1 MVASTRLSRLC
12 RGCRVGLGF
21 LGCAAAFV
29 LSGCQTPREPE
40 IRTVRV
46 EIPVPVKCAA
56 DPGPRPDYPDTDA
69 AIAGAPN
76 IFELAKL
83 YRAGRALRIARE
95 GQLEASVSGCR

>member
-1 MVASTRLSRLC
+1 MFARTCSILAVCFT
-12 RGCRVGLGF
+12 
-21 LGCAAAFV
+21 CAAC
-29 LSGCQTPREPE
+29 STTPREPE

-46 EIPVPVKCAA
+46 EVPVPVKCAA